1 VLDCVLLQSSQVSK
15 ALSTPNT
22 LELGISGMHTL
33 MLGQVL
39 PLLEAFITASTL
51 IGLLPGV
58 DTLVPI
64 QVRRVLEALLAF
76 RTL

>member
-1 VLDCVLLQSSQVSK
+1 
-15 ALSTPNT
+15 
-22 LELGISGMHTL
+22 MHTL

-64 QVRRVLEALLAF
+64 QVRRVLDALLACGTQKGHLSG
-76 RTL
+76 RVAAVLHKL